1 MNRDIAVIG
10 MACVFPR
17 AADLAQFWENNVNA
31 VDSITDIPAERW
43 PDTDFS
49 QLPEAHEL
57 WIPCTRGG
65 FIPAEAHV
73 DARKFGVMPQALQ
86 NGDPD
91 QFIMLALNQ
100 QALDDAKVSE
110 DDPIRRRTDVIIG
123 RGGYTSLK
131 MSENCLRADLVAR
144 VMPVLRRSLPNL
156 RENELTSLEERL
168 RSTLPACDPEG
179 IISAIPNLV
188 ASRVSNRL
196 NLLGAAYVVDAACA
210 SSLVA
215 VEQAVERLRNR
226 QCDLALAAGIHLCQN
241 PAFWMVFAQLRAIST
256 AGVVRPFD
264 RRADGLLLGEGA
276 GVVVLKRLED
286 ACRDGDHVYAVIK
299 GVGAASDG
307 RVTGLLAPASS
318 GQVEAL
324 QRAYA
329 DAQVDPAS
337 ISYLEAHGT
346 ATIAGDAVEI
356 ATINTV
362 FGESRF
368 PTRVLGSVKSM
379 IGHAMPAAG
388 MAALIRTVMA
398 LAHKVFPPTLHC
410 EEPRPEL
417 QHSSFYL
424 TSDARPWIHPVE
436 AGARRAGVSAFG
448 FGGINAHVVLEEV
461 AEQHVAAITPYAR
474 PFWNAR
480 NRPSEPLLFS
490 ASTRQQL
497 AQQIQNLLPQLRAES
512 TKCRLEDVA
521 FTLVHTLDA
530 NQPCKLAVVC
540 RDKAEAHQLLQCV
553 CEQLT
558 HGEDPSK
565 DSRVFFAADASQPKG
580 KLAFV
585 FPGLAFPGFG
595 GEFPQHLME
604 MCLHFPALRI
614 GLDRLESK
622 DSDPNDPTPLSHL
635 FAPPETLSQD
645 TREAFKARLAPAS
658 PRGTSPP
665 VGVTVHQAE
674 SRNLAALGVLVSND
688 LSARILAQLDLR
700 PDMVCGQSL
709 GELSALC
716 EAGALDLYENLTPHL
731 WAQATAGTGEFANSK
746 LAYVAASAE
755 TVSPFLDQTNDCSVA
770 VDLAPQMV
778 IVGGPDPE
786 IDRLVLALREAG
798 IVATGAPF
806 AAAHTAQM
814 SRARNNIQPT
824 ADAQAAMFKPPRF
837 PVYSSITA
845 RPFPEDPEAIVKL
858 LAANFD
864 QPVRAW
870 QTIRRLYDDGARV
883 ILWAGCGAPSSY
895 WDDEDSRSHVV
906 ISAVDL
912 EESPPI
918 TQLNRLIA
926 SVFTAGV
933 RFNPQAI
940 YRHRR
945 PQLLEPTAPSAHAD
959 ERTWIRFH
967 WPFSVPEDFPPLG
980 ATVAPQP
987 VVSTLSDGER
997 YSAFTQDNRARQGS
1011 AVGAAEILTQD
1022 ELAGRPSPLPFVGEL
1037 LEFTPG
1043 QSIAIR
1049 RVLDLDEDLYLQD
1062 HCFINAAPYKPV
1074 EDCMPVFP
1082 LVMMMEA
1089 MAEASACLAPGF
1101 GLIALKNVRADRWIN
1116 LLQRRRSELQIEA
1129 VVSAWDENAGRCT
1142 VEAKIL
1148 HQGEPSASATVVLG
1162 SAYACDLAW
1171 DFAELE
1177 SAGPWPISADDLYRE
1192 RYTFHG
1198 PRFRTVSR
1206 LESIGDNGLTGALR
1220 VLPKDE
1226 LFASLRD
1233 PQLLIDPVVI
1243 DGAGQLL
1250 GAWAQAYGAYVLPT
1264 SIDDVEF
1271 YRAAPPP
1278 GTEVHLRLDIVR
1290 FVPDREVTAN
1300 MEISDGE
1307 GRVWMR
1313 LAGWRDQVVS
1323 DSPHV
1328 MNMQR
1333 EPQHRML
1340 STIETMPGVPE
1351 DVTLATVSESDLGT
1365 GGFNWL
1371 AHLYLTSDEIAASRS
1386 MVGQRP
1392 SQYILGRIAAKDA
1405 VRFWL
1410 AQRTGGEMAHP
1421 ALIAIDIDANGRP
1434 VVRPM
1439 PGFATMP
1446 QISIAHT
1453 TGVALAA
1460 ASSHIVG
1467 VDLELASRPSDD
1479 LLAEFATPDE
1489 EALLPSF
1496 DEREND
1502 PTWPMRLWC
1511 AKETVGKAVGTGLA
1525 GTPRNFQLAQAEVDG
1540 RMIIVYRPLSQVW
1553 TVATEVRHG
1562 LIRAVGLA
1570 APTLSVADATRI
1582 EMTSAGMASPSG

>member
-1 MNRDIAVIG
+1 MNREIAVIG

-49 QLPEAHEL
+49 QLPETHEL

-100 QALDDAKVSE
+100 QALDDANVRE

-144 VMPVLRRSLPNL
+144 VMPVLRRSLPHL
-156 RENELTSLEERL
+156 GENELTSIEQRL

-226 QCDLALAAGIHLCQN
+226 QCDLALASGIHLCQN
-241 PAFWMVFAQLRAIST
+241 PAFWMVFAQLRAISI

-276 GVVVLKRLED
+276 GVVVLKRLDD
-286 ACRDGDHVYAVIK
+286 AQRDGDRVYAVIK

-329 DAQVDPAS
+329 DAQLDPAS

-368 PTRVLGSVKSM
+368 PTRVLGSVKSL

-398 LAHKVFPPTLHC
+398 LAHKIFPPTLHC
-410 EEPRPEL
+410 EEPRAEL

-436 AGARRAGVSAFG
+436 AGPRRAGVSAFG
-448 FGGINAHVVLEEV
+448 FGGINTHVVLEEV
-461 AEQHVAAITPYAR
+461 AEHHAAAITPYAR
-474 PFWNAR
+474 PFWDAR

-558 HGEDPSK
+558 HGEDPSN

-585 FPGLAFPGFG
+585 FPGMAFPGFG

-604 MCLHFPALRI
+604 MCLHFPELRTV
-614 GLDRLESK
+614 LDRLENK
-622 DSDPNDPTPLSHL
+622 DADPNDPAPLSHL
-635 FAPPETLSQD
+635 FAPPETLSQE

-658 PRGTSPP
+658 PRGTLPR
-665 VGVTVHQAE
+665 GVTLHQAE
-674 SRNLAALGVLVSND
+674 DRNLAALAVLVSND
-688 LSARILAQLDLR
+688 LSARLLAQLDLR
-700 PDMVCGQSL
+700 PDLACGQSL

-716 EAGALDLYENLTPHL
+716 EAGASNLYENLAPHL
-731 WAQATAGTGEFANSK
+731 WAQATAGTGEFVNSK
-746 LAYVAASAE
+746 LAYVATSAE
-755 TVSPFLDQTNDCSVA
+755 TVSTFLNQTNDCAVA

-778 IVGGPDPE
+778 IVGGPDSA
-786 IDRLVLALREAG
+786 IDRLVIELREAG

-814 SRARNNIQPT
+814 SRARNNIEPT
-824 ADAQAAMFKPPRF
+824 VESQAAMFKPPRI

-845 RPFPEDPEAIVKL
+845 EPFPDDPQAIVKL

-895 WDDEDSRSHVV
+895 WDDEDSRSQVV

-933 RFNPQAI
+933 RFKPQAI
-940 YRHRR
+940 YRHRK
-945 PQLLEPTAPSAHAD
+945 PQLMEPPAPSAHAD
-959 ERTWIRFH
+959 ERTWIRFR
-967 WPFSVPEDFPPLG
+967 WPFSVPEVFPLLG
-980 ATVAPQP
+980 ATAPQSVVSVCPDVAPDLAFP
-987 VVSTLSDGER
+987 PDN
-997 YSAFTQDNRARQGS
+997 SASQG
-1011 AVGAAEILTQD
+1011 AALNAAEISTRD
-1022 ELAGRPSPLPFVGEL
+1022 ERDGHPSPLPFAGEL
-1037 LEFTPG
+1037 LEFTPR
-1043 QSIAIR
+1043 QSIVLR

-1082 LVMMMEA
+1082 LVMMIEA
-1089 MAEASACLAPGF
+1089 MAEASACLAPGL
-1101 GLIALKNVRADRWIN
+1101 GLVALRNVRADRWIN

-1129 VVSAWDENAGRCT
+1129 VVTAWDEDSGQCT

-1171 DFAELE
+1171 EFAELE

-1206 LESIGDNGLTGALR
+1206 LESIGDNGLTGALQ

-1233 PQLLIDPVVI
+1233 PQLLIDPAVI

-1264 SIDDVEF
+1264 SIDYVEF
-1271 YRAAPPP
+1271 CRAAAPP
-1278 GTEVHLRLDIVR
+1278 GTEVHLRLEIVR
-1290 FVPDREVTAN
+1290 FVPDREVAAN

-1307 GRVWMR
+1307 GRAWMR

-1328 MNMQR
+1328 MDMQR

-1340 STIETMPGVPE
+1340 STIENMPGVPE
-1351 DVTLATVSESDLGT
+1351 DVTLASVSESDLGT

-1410 AQRTGGEMAHP
+1410 AQRSGGEMAHP
-1421 ALIAIDIDANGRP
+1421 ALIAIDTDSNGRP
-1434 VVRPM
+1434 VVRPIA
-1439 PGFATMP
+1439 GFATMP

-1460 ASSHIVG
+1460 ASSQIVG
-1467 VDLELASRPSDD
+1467 VDLELASLPSAD

-1489 EALLPSF
+1489 VALLPSF
-1496 DEREND
+1496 DERDND

-1525 GTPRNFQLAQAEVDG
+1525 GTPGNFQLAQADADG

-1553 TVATEVRHG
+1553 TVATELRHG

-1570 APTLSVADATRI
+1570 APAVSVADATRNLG
-1582 EMTSAGMASPSG
+1582 MSVGMASPSE